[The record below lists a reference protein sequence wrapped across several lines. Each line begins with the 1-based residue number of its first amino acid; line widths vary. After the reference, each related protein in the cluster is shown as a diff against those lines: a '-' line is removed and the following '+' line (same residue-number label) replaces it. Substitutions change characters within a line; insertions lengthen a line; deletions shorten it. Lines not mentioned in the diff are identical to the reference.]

1 MKQRREAAIADA
13 DKELK
18 RKMARTGTSKSARL
32 AGVAASGHLYRL
44 AEEQRQKREALLA
57 KTDEDVSCMPA
68 WHGRVAPCSPQL
80 FLLQNRRRSVPK
92 LNPRSVAIASALG
105 QTSEERLLQGV
116 KSVQSE
122 VRQRAKAR
130 AAAMAAASQQADAA
144 ASPNRPK
151 QKKVEPVV
159 KAMAAERLYQQSE
172 ERRERNAA
180 REEEAKRKKMK
191 ECTFKP
197 QIATVCATVQAWIL
211 CVGVVGMGVGGD
223 LTAVV

>member
-1 MKQRREAAIADA
+1 M
-13 DKELK
+13 
-18 RKMARTGTSKSARL
+18 T
-32 AGVAASGHLYRL
+32 
-44 AEEQRQKREALLA
+44 
-57 KTDEDVSCMPA
+57 
-68 WHGRVAPCSPQL
+68 PCSPQL